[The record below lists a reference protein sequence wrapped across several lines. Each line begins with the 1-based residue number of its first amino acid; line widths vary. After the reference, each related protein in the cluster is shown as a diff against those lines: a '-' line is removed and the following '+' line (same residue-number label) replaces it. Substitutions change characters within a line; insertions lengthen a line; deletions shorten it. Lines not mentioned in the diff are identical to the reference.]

1 MIYQSFNFIDTYSN
15 ASGNKRDS
23 IVLGELGKVIRE
35 NPEAVKSALIDADI
49 ILPKEINRKGLV
61 RAIMSNKR
69 NIRMVKNLSPLIV
82 ASASFDGGYDFTGEE
97 DDFENFDP
105 EKKQELFKGIGTF
118 FKNRKER
125 KSQGTVEGEDKG
137 KFFKR
142 IGAFFSKNKEQ
153 IASVGSSLYD
163 SLQERKAQD
172 TMRNNINN
180 RYATTDEDT
189 TKKEGFFQKNK
200 TAVIVVGV
208 IGAVVLGYFII
219 KKRK

>member
-1 MIYQSFNFIDTYSN
+1 MIYQSYNFMDTYSN

-35 NPEAVKSALIDADI
+35 NPESVKSALIDADV

-69 NIRMVKNLSPLIV
+69 NVRMIKNLSPLIV
-82 ASASFDGGYDFTGEE
+82 ASTSFDGGYDFTGEE
-97 DDFENFDP
+97 EDFAYFDP
-105 EKKQELFKGIGTF
+105 EKAGELLKGITTF

-125 KSQGTVEGEDKG
+125 KSQGKVEGEDKG
-137 KFFKR
+137 KFFKK
-142 IGAFFSKNKEQ
+142 IGSFFSKNKEE

-180 RYATTDEDT
+180 RYATTDET
-189 TKKEGFFQKNK
+189 TPVKEGFFKKNK
-200 TAVIVVGV
+200 TAIIVAGVLGVVIV
-208 IGAVVLGYFII
+208 GYFII